1 LHFDLADQYK
11 TRFSLIHRLD
21 PRVKVLVSLAT
32 IACLGFTP
40 AGAWLAFV
48 VFLLMITAVGVIAQ
62 LGATYALRRSYVAL
76 PFVMAAMGV
85 PFTVHGQAVLSLP
98 VLGWTL
104 SDAGLVAFASIL
116 LRTWLAVQAAVLLT
130 ATTRFP
136 DMLWALGALRL
147 PQALIGTI
155 GFMYRYLFV
164 LADESLRMRRARSAR
179 SGAWRGPRKPSIG
192 WQGRVAGN
200 MVGSLFLRA
209 LERSERVYS
218 AMLARGYDGRARM
231 LARFRMRRLD
241 WLALASGGVLLA
253 GGLLIAF
260 GV

>member
-11 TRFSLIHRLD
+11 TRLSLIHQLD
-21 PRVKVLVSLAT
+21 PRVKVLMTLAT

-40 AGAWLAFV
+40 AGAWLAFA
-48 VFLLMITAVGVIAQ
+48 VFLLLISLAAVIAQ
-62 LGATYALRRSYVAL
+62 LGVTYAVRRSYIAL
-76 PFVMAAMGV
+76 PFALAALGV
-85 PFTVHGQAVLSLP
+85 PFTVPGQAVVSLP
-98 VLGWTL
+98 LLHWTM

-147 PQALIGTI
+147 PQALVGTI

-164 LADESLRMRRARSAR
+164 LADESLRMRRARAAR
-179 SGAWRGPRKPSIG
+179 SGARHGRRKPSIG
-192 WQGRVAGN
+192 WQGRVAGS

-209 LERSERVYS
+209 LERSERVYN

-231 LARFRMRRLD
+231 LTRFHMRRLD
-241 WLALASGGVLLA
+241 WLVLASSGALLA
-253 GGLLIAF
+253 GGLFIAF